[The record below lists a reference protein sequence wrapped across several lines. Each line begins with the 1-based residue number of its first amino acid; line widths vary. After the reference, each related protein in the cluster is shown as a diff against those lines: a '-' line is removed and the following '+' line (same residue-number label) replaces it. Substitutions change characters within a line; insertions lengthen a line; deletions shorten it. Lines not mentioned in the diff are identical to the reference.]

1 MKNTVRHIVLLLL
14 FLLIS
19 SYGICWAIDIKS
31 TGSWSETIDS
41 LDLQAGPGSDLIGTY
56 ESASNQI
63 KINVEST
70 MQNWRV
76 DVKKSD
82 TNWHSNFQLYI
93 RRTSDGTGNPQSSI
107 SGGTTYQQ
115 VTDIDQS
122 LFNGYRE
129 RTDIDVQLKL
139 TGVSIQ
145 IPPDTY
151 ATTVN
156 YTVVEI

>member
-14 FLLIS
+14 FLLIFTG
-19 SYGICWAIDIKS
+19 GICWAADIKS
-31 TGSWSETIDS
+31 IGSWSETIDS

-70 MQNWRV
+70 NEYWRV
-76 DVKKSD
+76 DVRKSD
-82 TNWHSNFQLYI
+82 TNWHSNFQLSV
-93 RRTSDGTGNPQSSI
+93 RRTSDGTGNSPV
-107 SGGTTYQQ
+107 SGGTSYQEI
-115 VTDIDQS
+115 TDIDQS
-122 LFNGYRE
+122 FFNGHRQ

-139 TGVSIQ
+139 TGISIQ

-151 ATTVN
+151 TTTVN